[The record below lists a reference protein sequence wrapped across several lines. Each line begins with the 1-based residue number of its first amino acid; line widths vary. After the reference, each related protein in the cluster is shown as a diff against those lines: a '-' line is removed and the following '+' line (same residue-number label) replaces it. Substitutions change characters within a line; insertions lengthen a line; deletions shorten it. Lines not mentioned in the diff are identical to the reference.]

1 MSATRIA
8 SRYAKSIL
16 DLSIETGKL
25 EDVLTDMR
33 MIDKAIDNNREF
45 YLMLKSPI
53 VNGDKKMD
61 VVLKVFH
68 DKISEI
74 TENFISILMRKN
86 RESWLP
92 EIIDEFIKQY
102 NQHKNITRVKIIT
115 AQAISPEMQTVI
127 LNKLRATAGLKEIEL
142 TTAIDD
148 TLIGGYILQ
157 WEDNLIDNSISRGLA
172 ILKDEFDNND
182 YVRKF

>member
-1 MSATRIA
+1 MSVTKLA

-16 DLSIETGKL
+16 DLAIETGKL
-25 EDVLTDMR
+25 DEVLKDMR
-33 MIDKAIDNNREF
+33 FINAAIDGNREF

-53 VNGDKKMD
+53 VHGDKKMQ
-61 VVLKVFH
+61 VVLNVFH
-68 DKISEI
+68 DRISEI

-86 RESWLP
+86 RESYLP
-92 EIIDEFIKQY
+92 EIIDEFITQY
-102 NQHKNITRVKIIT
+102 NKYKHITPVKIIT
-115 AQAISPEMQTVI
+115 AQNISPELQTTI
-127 LNKLRATAGLKEIEL
+127 LNKLRSTAGLEEIEL
-142 TTAIDD
+142 TTEVDD

-157 WEDNLIDNSISRGLA
+157 WEDKLIDNSISRGLA